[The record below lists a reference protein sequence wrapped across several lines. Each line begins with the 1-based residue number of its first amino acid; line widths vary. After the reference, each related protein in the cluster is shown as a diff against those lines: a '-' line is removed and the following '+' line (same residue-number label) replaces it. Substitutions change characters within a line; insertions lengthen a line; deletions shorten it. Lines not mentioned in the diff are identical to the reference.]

1 MLYKFYTLL
10 NFNFIMIC
18 IIHKTSVSLKTLF
31 FKRILKEYNRILFFF
46 KINFFSQHIMMK
58 SPSLEK
64 DKKMEDNIT
73 KDVRNLF
80 RIEKNK

>member
-1 MLYKFYTLL
+1 
-10 NFNFIMIC
+10 
-18 IIHKTSVSLKTLF
+18 
-31 FKRILKEYNRILFFF
+31 
-46 KINFFSQHIMMK
+46 MK